1 VSNTIQIGK
10 NVTAPAFKRNRYNIS
25 FIKQKNTIT
34 KDNIP
39 MFQVLDAIRFIKK
52 IPDSTIE
59 QSLKRLIAIIEEVPA
74 LDLYTIV
81 RLALKYPPA
90 TRALLGAILED
101 LGHIGFIL
109 GLYKSL
115 NPITKYK
122 IKGADKILPNTQNWN
137 II

>member
-1 VSNTIQIGK
+1 MLQI
-10 NVTAPAFKRNRYNIS
+10 
-25 FIKQKNTIT
+25 
-34 KDNIP
+34 
-39 MFQVLDAIRFIKK
+39 LDAIRFIKK